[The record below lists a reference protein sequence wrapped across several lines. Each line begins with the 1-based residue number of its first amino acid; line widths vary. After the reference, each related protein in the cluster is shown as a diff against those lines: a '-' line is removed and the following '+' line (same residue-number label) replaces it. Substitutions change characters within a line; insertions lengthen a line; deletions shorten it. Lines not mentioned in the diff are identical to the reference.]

1 MQRGALRRRG
11 YAKLLFYFK
20 KLLSAFSAGAIR
32 LTFRPRNRYNRGRY
46 GDCGSACAASDLQRG
61 KKDEHGI

>member
-20 KLLSAFSAGAIR
+20 KLLSAFSAGAV
-32 LTFRPRNRYNRGRY
+32 
-46 GDCGSACAASDLQRG
+46 DVKSKCEKS
-61 KKDEHGI
+61 